1 MTKRINQRGA
11 SAVEFA
17 LILPILV
24 LLFFGIVDFGLL
36 IYDKQ
41 VITNATREGARA
53 GIVAKVPRLS
63 KTDIT
68 DVVDS
73 YAKDRL
79 VSLRPTTSFQPD
91 VPSGPCAAFGQ
102 DLIVTATYD
111 HTFLLVTTVTLTSQS
126 VMKCE

>member
-1 MTKRINQRGA
+1 MTAWRNHRGA

-17 LILPILV
+17 LVLPILM

-53 GIVAKVPRLS
+53 GIVSKIPRLS
-63 KTDIT
+63 SSDIT

-79 VSLRPTTSFQPD
+79 VSLRPTTLQTV

-102 DLIVTATYD
+102 DLVVTAAYD
-111 HTFLLVTTVTLTSQS
+111 HKFLLVTTVNLTSQTI
-126 VMKCE
+126 MKCE